1 MNRKLTKPQFVL
13 FPNELPRWQSL
24 PRMRQHQLEEVLSL
38 LVEQFL
44 QVQAPA
50 THDPQDQNTENRH
63 A

>member
-1 MNRKLTKPQFVL
+1 MNRKLTKPQLVL

-24 PRMRQHQLEEVLSL
+24 SRKRQHQLEEVLSL

-44 QVQAPA
+44 QVEART
-50 THDPQDQNTENRH
+50 THDPQDQNTENGH